1 MGPIDA
7 FLNDFPALVAP
18 FEGEVMT
25 DEELQLAI
33 ALMDRGVFSGDFPSE
48 LLSSLFR
55 MPPGANPA
63 I

>member
-1 MGPIDA
+1 MAPIDA
-7 FLNDFPALVAP
+7 FLKDFPALVSP
-18 FEGEVMT
+18 FEGEVMS

-33 ALMDRGVFSGDFPSE
+33 ALMDRGVFSGDFPNE

>member
-1 MGPIDA
+1 MAPIDA
-7 FLNDFPALVAP
+7 FLKDFPMLVAP
-18 FEGEVMT
+18 LDGEVMS

-33 ALMDRGVFSGDFPSE
+33 ALMDRGVFSGDFPSD